1 MADQFQTSFIPK
13 KTAETEQR
21 DSFSGAGLSLFIGI
35 LTLVISVVL
44 VGGVFAYDAYLNSA
58 AQRKEEQLQQ
68 QREAFAPEL
77 IREMA
82 RLSDKII
89 TAESLLSKH
98 VAVSEIFE
106 LLQQTTLK
114 TVRLTSFSFSNTDRG
129 VQVTLQGEGLS
140 FTSVALQADEFS
152 KNPNL
157 SGTVFS
163 GFALNNFGNVAFSA
177 TTIVNPNL
185 ISYSKGMERRG
196 SASVQE
202 IYNPVV
208 SEEIQGTIT
217 VDDGTGNSVGIIENP
232 EDLGT
237 VPPIEELF

>member
-13 KTAETEQR
+13 KTAETEPR
-21 DSFSGAGLSLFIGI
+21 ESFSGAGLSLFIGI

-44 VGGVFAYDAYLNSA
+44 TGGVYGYDAYLKGA
-58 AQRKEEQLQQ
+58 VQRKEEQLQQ

-82 RLSDKII
+82 RLSDKIAA
-89 TAESLLSKH
+89 AEGLLNKH

-114 TVRLTSFSFSNTDRG
+114 TVRFTSFTFNNTDRG
-129 VQVTLQGEGLS
+129 IQVALQGEGLS

-152 KNPNL
+152 RNPNL
-157 SGTVFS
+157 SGTIFS
-163 GFALNNFGNVAFSA
+163 GFALNNFGNVTFSA
-177 TTIVNPNL
+177 STVVNPNL

-202 IYNPVV
+202 IYNPVMPGEAQSTDV
-208 SEEIQGTIT
+208 VDDTAGNSDGTI
-217 VDDGTGNSVGIIENP
+217 ENL

-237 VPPIEELF
+237 VPPVEELF

>member
-13 KTAETEQR
+13 KSAETEQR
-21 DSFSGAGLSLFIGI
+21 ESFSGSGLSFFIGI

-44 VGGVFAYDAYLNSA
+44 VGGVFAYDSYLNAA
-58 AQRKEEQLQQ
+58 AQRKEGQLQQ

-82 RLSDKII
+82 RLSDKIVV
-89 TAESLLSKH
+89 AEGLLNRH
-98 VAVSEIFE
+98 IAVSEIFE

-114 TVRLTSFSFSNTDRG
+114 TIRFTSFSFSNTDRG
-129 VQVTLQGEGLS
+129 IQVTLQGEGVS

-163 GFALNNFGNVAFSA
+163 GFALNNFGNIAFSA

-202 IYNPVV
+202 IYTPAV
-208 SEEIQGTIT
+208 SGESQGTTVTNDGGGNLNIT
-217 VDDGTGNSVGIIENP
+217 VENSNAGTA
-232 EDLGT
+232 
-237 VPPIEELF
+237 PPIEELF